1 MSGGEA
7 LSALKAALDRIDH
20 SESNAEIRSIK
31 ADIAHA
37 ESKDKAVRDEIG
49 KLADRIGAFSRPDG
63 ETIAR
68 AVLAGADLED
78 AALTGDSLRDLEERR
93 AALVASLR
101 PIAAHTDE
109 LRQALFVAEAKAR
122 APMIAAA
129 KPYVEHLRDRQLKA
143 AAELVECDAAIV
155 AIESGLRCQLDGAEK
170 SRRAR
175 EGVATDWGLLGWV
188 DVLRPPADLIEVL
201 RPLSDASEAVNGFPT
216 AIGTR

>member
-7 LSALKAALDRIDH
+7 LGALQAALDRIDH
-20 SESNAEIRSIK
+20 TAANAEIQSIK

-122 APMIAAA
+122 APMIEAA
-129 KPYVEHLRDRQLKA
+129 KGYVEHLRERQRKA
-143 AAELVECDAAIV
+143 AAELVECDAAFV
-155 AIESGLRCQLDGAEK
+155 AIGSGLRCQLDGAEE

-175 EGVATDWGLLGWV
+175 EGVATGWGVLGWV
-188 DVLRPPADLIEVL
+188 DVLQPPADLIEVL
-201 RPLSDASEAVNGFPT
+201 RPLSDASEAVRGFPT
-216 AIGTR
+216 AIPTR